1 MYKPVWENLIEFC
14 RTFQCTPLNGNHSDD
29 LDGQFT
35 FVSNQGNSVIDYV
48 VVSTDFI
55 DKTCMHFEIGS
66 RVESSHM
73 LLHLSIAK
81 KQIQEEKEKRST
93 NSEGS
98 TKVRWNRQKAG
109 EYVEKSI
116 RKIPK

>member
-1 MYKPVWENLIEFC
+1 
-14 RTFQCTPLNGNHSDD
+14 
-29 LDGQFT
+29 
-35 FVSNQGNSVIDYV
+35 
-48 VVSTDFI
+48 
-55 DKTCMHFEIGS
+55 MHFEIGS

-98 TKVRWNRQKAG
+98 TKVRWNTQKAG

-116 RKIPK
+116 R